1 MKISVDTLKS
11 LDVYRKNSALY
22 DEVIKNNQ
30 ALVNSEGGCLIYF
43 YSLPDVD
50 FRSHPEFEFYPNK
63 LEKIHKSLEAIFK
76 IKLESKLTAA
86 YEELLKKT
94 NSLLIKDR
102 ITTVDLMLYASQVD
116 QQSDSIFN
124 NDLLGVIAKLK
135 LEISDLNRNLPE
147 IALPTIIESYIVVN
161 NDISEKS
168 HLRDSK
174 EVPFEMKRPPMVN
187 SLILPIDPN
196 PKYSKIWK
204 GYKLGPMM
212 GHGNKEVWKL
222 VKNQW
227 RCCFSKMTW
236 VS

>member
-1 MKISVDTLKS
+1 MKITLDTLKS
-11 LDVYRKNSALY
+11 FELYQRNAALY
-22 DEVIKNNQ
+22 DEVIKNNH
-30 ALVNSEGGCLIYF
+30 ALMISEGGCLIYF

-63 LEKIHKSLEAIFK
+63 LEKIHKSLEAIVE

-86 YEELLKKT
+86 YGKLLKNT

-116 QQSDSIFN
+116 EQSDSIFN
-124 NDLLGVIAKLK
+124 NDLLGAIAKLK

-161 NDISEKS
+161 DDNFEKS
-168 HLRDSK
+168 HLRENK

-187 SLILPIDPN
+187 SLILPIEPN
-196 PKYSKIWK
+196 HKYSRIWT

-227 RCCFSKMTW
+227 RCCLSKMTW

>member
-212 GHGNKEVWKL
+212 GHGNKETWKM

-227 RCCFSKMTW
+227 RCCLSKMTW

>member
-1 MKISVDTLKS
+1 MDITLDRLKA
-11 LDVYRKNSALY
+11 LELYQRNAALY

-30 ALVNSEGGCLIYF
+30 ALVNSEGGCLVYF

-50 FRSHPEFEFYPNK
+50 FRSHPEFKFYPNK
-63 LEKIHKSLEAIFK
+63 LEKIHKSLEAIIN

-86 YEELLKKT
+86 YEELIKKT
-94 NSLLIKDR
+94 NSLLMKTQ

-116 QQSDSIFN
+116 EQADSIFK
-124 NDLLGVIAKLK
+124 NDLLGAIAKLK

-147 IALPTIIESYIVVN
+147 IALPTVIESYVVVN
-161 NDISEKS
+161 DDSSEKS

-187 SLILPIDPN
+187 SLILPIEPN
-196 PKYSKIWK
+196 HKYSRIWK

>member
-1 MKISVDTLKS
+1 MKITLDTLKS
-11 LDVYRKNSALY
+11 FELYQRNAALY
-22 DEVIKNNQ
+22 DEVIKNNH
-30 ALVNSEGGCLIYF
+30 ALMISEGGCLIYF

-63 LEKIHKSLEAIFK
+63 LEKIHKSLEAIVE

-86 YEELLKKT
+86 YGKLLKNT

-116 QQSDSIFN
+116 EQSDSIFN
-124 NDLLGVIAKLK
+124 NDLLGAIAKLK

-161 NDISEKS
+161 DDSSRKS
-168 HLRDSK
+168 HLSESK

-187 SLILPIDPN
+187 SLILPIEPN
-196 PKYSKIWK
+196 HKYSRIWT

>member
-1 MKISVDTLKS
+1 MKMSVDTLKS

-43 YSLPDVD
+43 YSLPAVD

-63 LEKIHKSLEAIFK
+63 LEKIHKSLEAIIK

-116 QQSDSIFN
+116 EQSDSIFN

-168 HLRDSK
+168 HLRDGK

>member
-1 MKISVDTLKS
+1 MNITIDRLMA
-11 LDVYRKNSALY
+11 LELYRKNAALY

-30 ALVNSEGGCLIYF
+30 ELVNSEGGCLIYF
-43 YSLPDVD
+43 YSVSDVD

-63 LEKIHKSLEAIFK
+63 LEKIHKSLEEIIK

-86 YEELLKKT
+86 YGEILKNTNSLLKKT
-94 NSLLIKDR
+94 Q

-116 QQSDSIFN
+116 EQSDSIFN
-124 NDLLGVIAKLK
+124 NDLLDAITKLK
-135 LEISDLNRNLPE
+135 LKISDLKRNLPE
-147 IALPTIIESYIVVN
+147 RASPTIIQSYLVVN
-161 NDISEKS
+161 NDIAENSYLSEI
-168 HLRDSK
+168 K

-187 SLILPIDPN
+187 SLILPIEPH
-196 PKYSKIWK
+196 YEFSEIWK

-212 GHGNKEVWKL
+212 GHGNKEIWKI

-227 RCCFSKMTW
+227 RCCYSKMTW

>member
-1 MKISVDTLKS
+1 MKITLDTLKS
-11 LDVYRKNSALY
+11 FELYQRNAALY
-22 DEVIKNNQ
+22 DEVIKNNH
-30 ALVNSEGGCLIYF
+30 ALMISEGGCLIYF

-63 LEKIHKSLEAIFK
+63 LEKIHKSLEAIVE

-86 YEELLKKT
+86 YGKLLKNT

-116 QQSDSIFN
+116 EQSDSIFN
-124 NDLLGVIAKLK
+124 NDLLGAIAKLK

-161 NDISEKS
+161 DDNSEKS
-168 HLRDSK
+168 HLRENK

-187 SLILPIDPN
+187 SLILPIEPN
-196 PKYSKIWK
+196 HKYSRIWK

>member
-43 YSLPDVD
+43 YSLPDV
-50 FRSHPEFEFYPNK
+50 
-63 LEKIHKSLEAIFK
+63 
-76 IKLESKLTAA
+76 
-86 YEELLKKT
+86 
-94 NSLLIKDR
+94 
-102 ITTVDLMLYASQVD
+102 
-116 QQSDSIFN
+116 
-124 NDLLGVIAKLK
+124 
-135 LEISDLNRNLPE
+135 
-147 IALPTIIESYIVVN
+147 
-161 NDISEKS
+161 
-168 HLRDSK
+168 
-174 EVPFEMKRPPMVN
+174 
-187 SLILPIDPN
+187 
-196 PKYSKIWK
+196 
-204 GYKLGPMM
+204 KLGPIM

>member
-1 MKISVDTLKS
+1 MDITLDRLMS
-11 LDVYRKNSALY
+11 FESYQRNAALY

-30 ALVNSEGGCLIYF
+30 ALVNSEGGCLVYF

-63 LEKIHKSLEAIFK
+63 LEKIHKSLEAIIK
-76 IKLESKLTAA
+76 IKLELKLTAA
-86 YEELLKKT
+86 YQELLKKT
-94 NSLLIKDR
+94 NSLLKKTQ

-116 QQSDSIFN
+116 EQSDSIFN

-135 LEISDLNRNLPE
+135 SEIFDLNRSLPE
-147 IALPTIIESYIVVN
+147 IALPTIIESYIVVS

-168 HLRDSK
+168 HLRDGK

-204 GYKLGPMM
+204 GYKFGPMM

>member
-30 ALVNSEGGCLIYF
+30 ALVNSEGGCLVYF

-63 LEKIHKSLEAIFK
+63 LEKIHKSLEAIIK
-76 IKLESKLTAA
+76 IKLESKLTTA
-86 YEELLKKT
+86 YQELLKKT
-94 NSLLIKDR
+94 NSLLKKTQIA
-102 ITTVDLMLYASQVD
+102 TVDLMLYASQVD
-116 QQSDSIFN
+116 EQSDSIFN

-135 LEISDLNRNLPE
+135 SEIFDLNRSLPE
-147 IALPTIIESYIVVN
+147 IALPTIIESYIVVS

-168 HLRDSK
+168 HLRDGK

>member
-1 MKISVDTLKS
+1 MDITLDSLKS
-11 LDVYRKNSALY
+11 LELYHRNAAFY
-22 DEVIKNNQ
+22 DEVMKNNH
-30 ALVNSEGGCLIYF
+30 ALVNSEGGCLVYF
-43 YSLPDVD
+43 YSMPDVD
-50 FRSHPEFEFYPNK
+50 FRSYPEFEFYPNK

-174 EVPFEMKRPPMVN
+174 EVPFEMKRAPMVN

>member
-1 MKISVDTLKS
+1 MKITLDRLK
-11 LDVYRKNSALY
+11 ALELYQRNAAMY

-30 ALVNSEGGCLIYF
+30 ALVNSEGGCLVYF

-63 LEKIHKSLEAIFK
+63 LEKIHKSLEAIIK

-204 GYKLGPMM
+204 GYKFGPMM

>member
-1 MKISVDTLKS
+1 MKITLDTLKS
-11 LDVYRKNSALY
+11 FELYQRNAALY
-22 DEVIKNNQ
+22 DEVIKNNH
-30 ALVNSEGGCLIYF
+30 ALMISEGGCLIYF

-63 LEKIHKSLEAIFK
+63 LEKIHKSLEAIVE

-86 YEELLKKT
+86 YGKLLKNT

-116 QQSDSIFN
+116 EQSDSIFN
-124 NDLLGVIAKLK
+124 NDLLGAIAKLK

-147 IALPTIIESYIVVN
+147 MDLPTVIESYIVVN
-161 NDISEKS
+161 DDNFEKS
-168 HLRDSK
+168 HLRENK

-187 SLILPIDPN
+187 SLILPIEPN
-196 PKYSKIWK
+196 HKYSRIWT

>member
-1 MKISVDTLKS
+1 MDITLDSLKS
-11 LDVYRKNSALY
+11 LELYHRNAAFY
-22 DEVIKNNQ
+22 DEVMKNNQ
-30 ALVNSEGGCLIYF
+30 ALVNSEGGCLVYF
-43 YSLPDVD
+43 YSMPDVD
-50 FRSHPEFEFYPNK
+50 FRSYPEFEFYPNK
-63 LEKIHKSLEAIFK
+63 LEKIHKSLEAIIK

-161 NDISEKS
+161 NDISAKS

>member
-1 MKISVDTLKS
+1 MKITLDTLKS
-11 LDVYRKNSALY
+11 FELYQRNAALY
-22 DEVIKNNQ
+22 DEVIKNNH
-30 ALVNSEGGCLIYF
+30 ALMISEGGCLIYF

-63 LEKIHKSLEAIFK
+63 LEKIHKSLEAIVE

-86 YEELLKKT
+86 YGKLLKNT

-116 QQSDSIFN
+116 EQSDSIFN
-124 NDLLGVIAKLK
+124 NDLLGAIAKLK

-147 IALPTIIESYIVVN
+147 MDLPTVIESYIVVN
-161 NDISEKS
+161 DDNFEKS
-168 HLRDSK
+168 HLRENK

-187 SLILPIDPN
+187 SLILPIEPN
-196 PKYSKIWK
+196 HKYSRIWK

>member
-43 YSLPDVD
+43 YSLPDID
-50 FRSHPEFEFYPNK
+50 FRSHPEFQFYPNK

>member
-1 MKISVDTLKS
+1 MDITLDSLKS
-11 LDVYRKNSALY
+11 LELYHRNAAFY
-22 DEVIKNNQ
+22 DEVMKNNQ
-30 ALVNSEGGCLIYF
+30 ALVNSEGGCLVYF
-43 YSLPDVD
+43 YSMPDVD
-50 FRSHPEFEFYPNK
+50 FRSYPEFEFYPNK
-63 LEKIHKSLEAIFK
+63 LEKIHKSLEAIIK

-86 YEELLKKT
+86 YGELLKKT

-174 EVPFEMKRPPMVN
+174 EVPFEMKRAPMVN

>member
-1 MKISVDTLKS
+1 MKITLDTLKS
-11 LDVYRKNSALY
+11 FELYHRNAAFY

-30 ALVNSEGGCLIYF
+30 SLVNSEGGCLIYF
-43 YSLPDVD
+43 YSMPDVD

-63 LEKIHKSLEAIFK
+63 LEKIHKSLEAIVE

-86 YEELLKKT
+86 YGKLLKNT

-116 QQSDSIFN
+116 EQSDSIFN
-124 NDLLGVIAKLK
+124 NDLLGAIAKLK

-147 IALPTIIESYIVVN
+147 MDLPTVIESYIVVN
-161 NDISEKS
+161 DDNFEKS
-168 HLRDSK
+168 HLRENK

-187 SLILPIDPN
+187 SLILPIEPN
-196 PKYSKIWK
+196 HKYSRIWK

-212 GHGNKEVWKL
+212 GHGNKEVWKI

>member
-1 MKISVDTLKS
+1 MKITLDTMKS
-11 LDVYRKNSALY
+11 LELYHRNAAFY

-30 ALVNSEGGCLIYF
+30 ALVNSEGGCLVYF

-50 FRSHPEFEFYPNK
+50 FRSHPEFEFYPKK
-63 LEKIHKSLEAIFK
+63 LEKIHKSLEAIIK

-86 YEELLKKT
+86 YGKLLKKT

-102 ITTVDLMLYASQVD
+102 ITTVDLMLYASQVNE
-116 QQSDSIFN
+116 QSDSIFK
-124 NDLLGVIAKLK
+124 NDLPGAIAKLK

-147 IALPTIIESYIVVN
+147 IALPTIIESYTVVIDN
-161 NDISEKS
+161 NSEKS
-168 HLRDSK
+168 HLSESK

-187 SLILPIDPN
+187 SLILPIEPN
-196 PKYSKIWK
+196 HKYSKIWK

>member
-1 MKISVDTLKS
+1 MKITL
-11 LDVYRKNSALY
+11 YRLKALELYHRNAAFY

-30 ALVNSEGGCLIYF
+30 ALVNSEGGCLVYF
-43 YSLPDVD
+43 YSVPDVD

-63 LEKIHKSLEAIFK
+63 LEKIHKSLEAIIK

-86 YEELLKKT
+86 YGELLKKT

-174 EVPFEMKRPPMVN
+174 EVPFEIKRAPMVN

>member
-63 LEKIHKSLEAIFK
+63 LEKIHKSLEAIIK

-147 IALPTIIESYIVVN
+147 IALPTIIESCIVVN
-161 NDISEKS
+161 DDISKKS

>member
-1 MKISVDTLKS
+1 MKITLDTLKS
-11 LDVYRKNSALY
+11 FELYQRNAALY
-22 DEVIKNNQ
+22 DEVIKNNH
-30 ALVNSEGGCLIYF
+30 ALMISEGGCLIYF

-63 LEKIHKSLEAIFK
+63 LEKIHKSLEAIVE

-86 YEELLKKT
+86 YGKLLKNT

-116 QQSDSIFN
+116 EQSDSIFN
-124 NDLLGVIAKLK
+124 NDLLGAIAKLK

-147 IALPTIIESYIVVN
+147 MDLPTVIESYIVVN
-161 NDISEKS
+161 DDNFEKS
-168 HLRDSK
+168 HLRENK

-187 SLILPIDPN
+187 SLILPIEPN
-196 PKYSKIWK
+196 HKYSRIWK

-227 RCCFSKMTW
+227 RCCLSKMTW

>member
-94 NSLLIKDR
+94 NSLLKKTQ

-116 QQSDSIFN
+116 EQSDSIFN
-124 NDLLGVIAKLK
+124 NDLLSVIAKLK

-147 IALPTIIESYIVVN
+147 IALPTIIESCIVVN
-161 NDISEKS
+161 DDISKKS

>member
-1 MKISVDTLKS
+1 MKITLDTLKS
-11 LDVYRKNSALY
+11 FELYHRNAAFY

-30 ALVNSEGGCLIYF
+30 SLVNSEGGCLIYF
-43 YSLPDVD
+43 YSMPDVD

-63 LEKIHKSLEAIFK
+63 LEKIHKSLEAIVE

-86 YEELLKKT
+86 YGKLLKNT

-116 QQSDSIFN
+116 EQSDSIFN
-124 NDLLGVIAKLK
+124 NDLLGAIAKLK

-147 IALPTIIESYIVVN
+147 MDLPTVIESYIVVN
-161 NDISEKS
+161 DDNFEKS
-168 HLRDSK
+168 HLRENK

-187 SLILPIDPN
+187 SLILPIEPN
-196 PKYSKIWK
+196 HKYSRIWK